1 MLRHA
6 IEKFPEMERQTY
18 LSPGSLDKDLPPA
31 SSSFILGRMADTNAF
46 RGMKGLL
53 LVACLLCLALLTLT
67 PSLSAQDLGPH
78 FRRIK
83 EGIYV
88 QSSRE
93 VNSTSSIVL
102 TEEGVVIIDTGQ
114 TLIDSHEVMQAVRKL
129 TNLPVRMVIN
139 TEVHADHT
147 TGNFV
152 FSPPALVVNHAGA
165 SDAMRKAFDPERA
178 NTLAKQSPEMREA
191 VQGYR
196 LVTPHVEYQNKTTL
210 RVGERT
216 FELIHM
222 KGVHSEADT
231 AVWLPN
237 ERVLFAA
244 SVALPGS
251 INNIR
256 AFVQIP
262 DMLAAMKMM
271 RSLNPDVVVPGHGS
285 FGTTKIFDDN
295 ERYYT
300 LLLDRVGALV
310 RAGRTLE
317 QVKQELRMPEYTD
330 WSYQERMP
338 SNVEAAYRAVTT
350 R

>member
-1 MLRHA
+1 MA
-6 IEKFPEMERQTY
+6 NIQTFH
-18 LSPGSLDKDLPPA
+18 STKTA
-31 SSSFILGRMADTNAF
+31 V
-46 RGMKGLL
+46 
-53 LVACLLCLALLTLT
+53 LVACLPCLALF
-67 PSLSAQDLGPH
+67 PPPLSAQDLGPN
-78 FRRIK
+78 FRKIK

-93 VNSTSSIVL
+93 VNSTSSIIL

-114 TLIDSHEVMQAVRKL
+114 TLIDSREVMQAVRKL
-129 TNLPVRMVIN
+129 TPLPVRLVIN
-139 TEVHADHT
+139 TEVHPDHT

-191 VQGYR
+191 AQGYR
-196 LVTPHVEYQNKTTL
+196 LVTPHIEYQDRTTL
-210 RVGERT
+210 RVGERV
-216 FELIHM
+216 FQLIHM
-222 KGVHSEADT
+222 RNVHSEADT

-256 AFVQIP
+256 PFVQIP
-262 DMLAAMKMM
+262 DMLAAMRMM
-271 RSLNPDVVVPGHGS
+271 KALNPDVVVPGHGS
-285 FGTTKIFDDN
+285 FGTVKIFDDN

-300 LLLDRVGALV
+300 LLLERVGALV

-317 QVKQELRMPEYTD
+317 QVKQELRMPEYAD

-338 SNVEAAYRAVTT
+338 SNVEAAYRAVTA